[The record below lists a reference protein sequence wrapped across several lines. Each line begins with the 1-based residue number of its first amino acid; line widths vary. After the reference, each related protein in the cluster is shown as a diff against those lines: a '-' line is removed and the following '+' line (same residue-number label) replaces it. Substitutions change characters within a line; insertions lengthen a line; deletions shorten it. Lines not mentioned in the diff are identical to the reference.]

1 MATELATDLTLTL
14 TDRPG
19 TLAAV
24 CAALGR
30 AGVNLDGLCAFTAGG
45 VGVVH
50 VLVADAGAARRALQD
65 AGLEVQDERGVLVLD
80 VEDRPGAAGEL
91 VQRIAAAGANADLVY
106 VATGPRLVV
115 GADDLERARA
125 AVAAG

>member
-1 MATELATDLTLTL
+1 MATDLTLTL

-24 CAALGR
+24 CEALGR
-30 AGVNLDGLCAFTAGG
+30 AGVNIDGLCAFTAGG

-50 VLVADAGAARRALQD
+50 VLVADAGGARGALQG
-65 AGLEVQDERGVLVLD
+65 AGLEVQDEREVLVVD

-91 VQRIAAAGANADLVY
+91 VRRLAAAGANADLAY
-106 VATGPRLVV
+106 LATGTRL
-115 GADDLERARA
+115 GLGTDDLERARA
-125 AVAAG
+125 AV